1 MKEENIKIIS
11 DQDSLE
17 LDCLLIKPNKEIKA
31 IVEIAHGMNEHKERY
46 IDFMKF
52 LAKNGYASFIHDHRG
67 HGKSIKNNNDLG
79 YFYED
84 NASYVVEDLHQIN
97 EYLKNKF
104 KDKKIILFGH
114 SMGSMIVRKYI
125 AKYDDKIDGLM
136 VCGSPSE
143 NKSAKFG
150 LMLIKIAELF
160 KGEKYRSKRLKKLM
174 FGGFNK
180 KNETINS
187 WICTNEDI
195 VQKYNKDNLCRYD
208 YTLNG
213 LENIVRLMIDIYNP
227 KIYRKNNLN
236 LPIYFIA
243 GSEDP
248 VITSIEKWN
257 KAQEFLGKQGYK
269 NIRGTLYENMR
280 HEILNETQNEIVYSD
295 ILVWIENIIKN

>member
-125 AKYDDKIDGLM
+125 SKYAHTIDGLI
-136 VCGSPSE
+136 VCGSPSK
-143 NKSAKFG
+143 NNASKLGLKVVKFLKS
-150 LMLIKIAELF
+150 I
-160 KGEKYRSKRLKKLM
+160 KGERYRSEFVKKLM
-174 FGGFNK
+174 FGGFDK
-180 KNETINS
+180 KGSEPNS
-187 WICTNEDI
+187 WVCHNKEILKLYNEDELC
-195 VQKYNKDNLCRYD
+195 KYT

-213 LENIVRLMIDIYNP
+213 YENIIKLMIDIYNP
-227 KIYRKNNLN
+227 KIYNRNNLD

-243 GSEDP
+243 GNDDP
-248 VITSIEKWN
+248 VIKSKKDFNEAINFLEKI
-257 KAQEFLGKQGYK
+257 GYH
-269 NIRGTLYENMR
+269 NIDNTLYDDMS
-280 HEILNETQNEIVYSD
+280 HEILNEVNNNLVYDD
-295 ILVWIENIIKN
+295 ILNWLNKII

>member
-84 NASYVVEDLHQIN
+84 NAYYVVEDLHQIN

-125 AKYDDKIDGLM
+125 SKYAHTIDGLI
-136 VCGSPSE
+136 VCGSPSK
-143 NKSAKFG
+143 NNASKLGLKVVKLLKS
-150 LMLIKIAELF
+150 I
-160 KGEKYRSKRLKKLM
+160 KGERYRSELVKKLM
-174 FGGFNK
+174 FGGFDK
-180 KNETINS
+180 KGSEPNS
-187 WICTNEDI
+187 WVCHNKEILKLYNEDELC
-195 VQKYNKDNLCRYD
+195 KYT

-213 LENIVRLMIDIYNP
+213 YENIIKLMIDIYNP
-227 KIYRKNNLN
+227 KIYNRNNLD

-243 GSEDP
+243 GNDDP
-248 VITSIEKWN
+248 VIKSKKDFNEAIN
-257 KAQEFLGKQGYK
+257 FLKKIGYH
-269 NIRGTLYENMR
+269 NIDNTLYDDMS
-280 HEILNETQNEIVYSD
+280 HEILNEINNNLVYDD
-295 ILVWIENIIKN
+295 ILNWLNKII

>member
-67 HGKSIKNNNDLG
+67 HGKSIKNINDLG

-125 AKYDDKIDGLM
+125 SKYAHTIDGLI
-136 VCGSPSE
+136 VCGSPSK
-143 NKSAKFG
+143 NNASKLGLKVVKLLKS
-150 LMLIKIAELF
+150 I
-160 KGEKYRSKRLKKLM
+160 KGERYRSEFVKKLM
-174 FGGFNK
+174 FGGFDK
-180 KNETINS
+180 KGSEPNS
-187 WICTNEDI
+187 WVCHNKEILKLYNEDELC
-195 VQKYNKDNLCRYD
+195 KYT

-213 LENIVRLMIDIYNP
+213 YENIIKLMIDIYNP
-227 KIYRKNNLN
+227 KIYNRNNLD

-243 GSEDP
+243 GNDDP
-248 VITSIEKWN
+248 VIKSKKDFNEAIN
-257 KAQEFLGKQGYK
+257 FLKKIGYH
-269 NIRGTLYENMR
+269 NIDNTLYDNMS
-280 HEILNETQNEIVYSD
+280 HEILNEVNNNLVYDD
-295 ILVWIENIIKN
+295 ILNWLNKII

>member
-104 KDKKIILFGH
+104 KNKKIILFGH

-125 AKYDDKIDGLM
+125 SKYAHTIDGLI
-136 VCGSPSE
+136 VCGSPSK
-143 NKSAKFG
+143 NNASKLGLKVVKLLKS
-150 LMLIKIAELF
+150 I
-160 KGEKYRSKRLKKLM
+160 KGERYRSEFVKKLM
-174 FGGFNK
+174 FGGFDK
-180 KNETINS
+180 KGSEPNS
-187 WICTNEDI
+187 WVCHNKEILKLYNEDELC
-195 VQKYNKDNLCRYD
+195 KYT

-213 LENIVRLMIDIYNP
+213 YENIIKLMIDIYNP
-227 KIYRKNNLN
+227 KIYNRNNLD

-243 GSEDP
+243 GNDDP
-248 VITSIEKWN
+248 VIKSKKDFNEAIN
-257 KAQEFLGKQGYK
+257 FLKKIGYH
-269 NIRGTLYENMR
+269 NIDNTLYDDMS
-280 HEILNETQNEIVYSD
+280 HEILNEINNNLVYDD
-295 ILVWIENIIKN
+295 ILNWLNKII

>member
-67 HGKSIKNNNDLG
+67 HGKSIKNINDLG

-125 AKYDDKIDGLM
+125 SKYAHTIDGLI
-136 VCGSPSE
+136 VCGSPSK
-143 NKSAKFG
+143 NNASKLGLKVVKLLKS
-150 LMLIKIAELF
+150 I
-160 KGEKYRSKRLKKLM
+160 KGERYRSEFVKKLM
-174 FGGFNK
+174 FGGFDK
-180 KNETINS
+180 KGSEPNS
-187 WICTNEDI
+187 WVCHNKEILKLYNEDELC
-195 VQKYNKDNLCRYD
+195 KYT

-213 LENIVRLMIDIYNP
+213 YENIIKLMIDIYNP
-227 KIYRKNNLN
+227 KIYNRNNLD

-243 GSEDP
+243 GSDDP
-248 VITSIEKWN
+248 VIKSKKDFNEAINFLEKI
-257 KAQEFLGKQGYK
+257 GYH
-269 NIRGTLYENMR
+269 NIDNTLYDDMS
-280 HEILNETQNEIVYSD
+280 HEILNEVNNNLVYDD
-295 ILVWIENIIKN
+295 ILNWLNKII

>member
-67 HGKSIKNNNDLG
+67 HGKSIKNINDLG

-125 AKYDDKIDGLM
+125 SKYAHTIDGLI
-136 VCGSPSE
+136 VCGSPSK
-143 NKSAKFG
+143 NNASKLGLKVVKLLKS
-150 LMLIKIAELF
+150 IKCER
-160 KGEKYRSKRLKKLM
+160 YRSEFVKKLM
-174 FGGFNK
+174 FGGFDK
-180 KNETINS
+180 KGSEPNS
-187 WICTNEDI
+187 WVCHNKEILKLYNEDELC
-195 VQKYNKDNLCRYD
+195 KYT

-213 LENIVRLMIDIYNP
+213 YENIIKLMIDIYNP
-227 KIYRKNNLN
+227 KIYNRNNLD

-243 GSEDP
+243 GNDDP
-248 VITSIEKWN
+248 VIKSKKDFNEAINFLEKI
-257 KAQEFLGKQGYK
+257 GYH
-269 NIRGTLYENMR
+269 NIDNTLYDDMS
-280 HEILNETQNEIVYSD
+280 HEILNEVNNNLVYDD
-295 ILVWIENIIKN
+295 ILNWLNKII

>member
-67 HGKSIKNNNDLG
+67 HGKSIKNINDLG

-125 AKYDDKIDGLM
+125 SKYAHTIDGLI
-136 VCGSPSE
+136 VCGSPSK
-143 NKSAKFG
+143 NNASKLGLKVVKLLKS
-150 LMLIKIAELF
+150 I
-160 KGEKYRSKRLKKLM
+160 KGERYRSEFVKKLM
-174 FGGFNK
+174 FGGFDK
-180 KNETINS
+180 KGSEPNS
-187 WICTNEDI
+187 WVCHNKEILKLYNEDELC
-195 VQKYNKDNLCRYD
+195 KYT

-213 LENIVRLMIDIYNP
+213 YENIIKLMMDIYNP
-227 KIYRKNNLN
+227 KIYNRNNLD

-243 GSEDP
+243 GNDDP
-248 VITSIEKWN
+248 VIKSKKDFNEAIN
-257 KAQEFLGKQGYK
+257 FLKKIGYH
-269 NIRGTLYENMR
+269 NIDNTLYDDMS
-280 HEILNETQNEIVYSD
+280 HEILNEVNNNLVYDD
-295 ILVWIENIIKN
+295 ILNWLNKII

>member
-17 LDCLLIKPNKEIKA
+17 LDCLLIKPNKEIKS

-67 HGKSIKNNNDLG
+67 HGKSIKNINDLG

-125 AKYDDKIDGLM
+125 SKYAHTIDGLI
-136 VCGSPSE
+136 VCGSPSK
-143 NKSAKFG
+143 NNASKLGLKVVKLLKS
-150 LMLIKIAELF
+150 I
-160 KGEKYRSKRLKKLM
+160 KGERYRSEFVKKLM
-174 FGGFNK
+174 FGGFDK
-180 KNETINS
+180 KGSEPNS
-187 WICTNEDI
+187 WVCHNKEILKLYNEDELC
-195 VQKYNKDNLCRYD
+195 KYT

-213 LENIVRLMIDIYNP
+213 YENIIKLMIDIYNP
-227 KIYRKNNLN
+227 KIYNRNNLD

-243 GSEDP
+243 GNDDP
-248 VITSIEKWN
+248 VIKSKKDFN
-257 KAQEFLGKQGYK
+257 KAINFLEKIGYH
-269 NIRGTLYENMR
+269 NIDNTLYDDMS
-280 HEILNETQNEIVYSD
+280 HEILNEVNNNLVYDD
-295 ILVWIENIIKN
+295 ILNWLNKII

>member
-67 HGKSIKNNNDLG
+67 HGKSIKNINDLG

-125 AKYDDKIDGLM
+125 SKYAHTIDGLI
-136 VCGSPSE
+136 VCGSPSK
-143 NKSAKFG
+143 NNASKLGLKVVKLLKS
-150 LMLIKIAELF
+150 I
-160 KGEKYRSKRLKKLM
+160 KGERYRSEFVKKLM
-174 FGGFNK
+174 FGGFDK
-180 KNETINS
+180 KGSEPNS
-187 WICTNEDI
+187 WVCHNKEILKLYNEDELC
-195 VQKYNKDNLCRYD
+195 KYT

-213 LENIVRLMIDIYNP
+213 YENIIKLMIDIYNP
-227 KIYRKNNLN
+227 KIYNRNNLD

-243 GSEDP
+243 GNDDP
-248 VITSIEKWN
+248 VIKSKKDFNEAIN
-257 KAQEFLGKQGYK
+257 FLKKIGYH
-269 NIRGTLYENMR
+269 NIDNTLYDDMS
-280 HEILNETQNEIVYSD
+280 HEILNEVNNNLVYDD
-295 ILVWIENIIKN
+295 ILNWLNKII

>member
-67 HGKSIKNNNDLG
+67 HGKSIKNINDLG

-125 AKYDDKIDGLM
+125 SKYAHTIDGLI
-136 VCGSPSE
+136 VCGSPSK
-143 NKSAKFG
+143 NNASKLGLKVVKLLKS
-150 LMLIKIAELF
+150 I
-160 KGEKYRSKRLKKLM
+160 KGERYRSEFVKKLM
-174 FGGFNK
+174 FGGFDK
-180 KNETINS
+180 KGSEPNS
-187 WICTNEDI
+187 WVCHNKEILKLYNEDELC
-195 VQKYNKDNLCRYD
+195 KYT

-213 LENIVRLMIDIYNP
+213 YENIIKLMIDIYNS
-227 KIYRKNNLN
+227 KIYNRNNLD

-243 GSEDP
+243 GNDDP
-248 VITSIEKWN
+248 VIKSKKDFNEAINFLEKI
-257 KAQEFLGKQGYK
+257 GYH
-269 NIRGTLYENMR
+269 NIDNTLYDDMS
-280 HEILNETQNEIVYSD
+280 HEILNEVNNNLVYDD
-295 ILVWIENIIKN
+295 ILNWLNKII

>member
-17 LDCLLIKPNKEIKA
+17 LDCLLIKLNKEIKA

-67 HGKSIKNNNDLG
+67 HGKSIKNINDLG

-125 AKYDDKIDGLM
+125 SKYAHTIDGLI
-136 VCGSPSE
+136 VCGSPSK
-143 NKSAKFG
+143 NNASKLGLKVVKLLKS
-150 LMLIKIAELF
+150 I
-160 KGEKYRSKRLKKLM
+160 KGERYRSEFVKKLM
-174 FGGFNK
+174 FGGFDK
-180 KNETINS
+180 KGSEPNS
-187 WICTNEDI
+187 WVCHNKEILKLYNEDELC
-195 VQKYNKDNLCRYD
+195 KYT

-213 LENIVRLMIDIYNP
+213 YENIIKLMIDIYNP
-227 KIYRKNNLN
+227 KIYNRNNLD

-243 GSEDP
+243 GNDDP
-248 VITSIEKWN
+248 VIKSKKDFNEAINFLEKI
-257 KAQEFLGKQGYK
+257 GYH
-269 NIRGTLYENMR
+269 NIDNTLYDDMS
-280 HEILNETQNEIVYSD
+280 HEILNEVNNNLVYDD
-295 ILVWIENIIKN
+295 ILNWLNKII

>member
-67 HGKSIKNNNDLG
+67 HGKSIKKINDLG

-114 SMGSMIVRKYI
+114 SMGSIIVRKYI
-125 AKYDDKIDGLM
+125 SKYAHTIDGLI
-136 VCGSPSE
+136 VCGSPSK
-143 NKSAKFG
+143 NNASKLGLKVVKLLKS
-150 LMLIKIAELF
+150 I
-160 KGEKYRSKRLKKLM
+160 KGERYRSEFVKKLM
-174 FGGFNK
+174 FGGFDK
-180 KNETINS
+180 KGSEPNS
-187 WICTNEDI
+187 WVCHNKEILKLYNEDELC
-195 VQKYNKDNLCRYD
+195 KYT

-213 LENIVRLMIDIYNP
+213 YENIIKLMIDIYNP
-227 KIYRKNNLN
+227 KIYNRNNLD

-243 GSEDP
+243 GNDDP
-248 VITSIEKWN
+248 VIKSKKDFNEAINFLEKI
-257 KAQEFLGKQGYK
+257 GYH
-269 NIRGTLYENMR
+269 NIDNTLYDDMS
-280 HEILNETQNEIVYSD
+280 HEILNEVNNNLVYDD
-295 ILVWIENIIKN
+295 ILNWLNKII

>member
-67 HGKSIKNNNDLG
+67 HGKSIKNINDLG

-114 SMGSMIVRKYI
+114 SMG
-125 AKYDDKIDGLM
+125 
-136 VCGSPSE
+136 
-143 NKSAKFG
+143 
-150 LMLIKIAELF
+150 
-160 KGEKYRSKRLKKLM
+160 
-174 FGGFNK
+174 
-180 KNETINS
+180 
-187 WICTNEDI
+187 
-195 VQKYNKDNLCRYD
+195 
-208 YTLNG
+208 
-213 LENIVRLMIDIYNP
+213 
-227 KIYRKNNLN
+227 
-236 LPIYFIA
+236 
-243 GSEDP
+243 
-248 VITSIEKWN
+248 
-257 KAQEFLGKQGYK
+257 
-269 NIRGTLYENMR
+269 
-280 HEILNETQNEIVYSD
+280 
-295 ILVWIENIIKN
+295 

>member
-46 IDFMKF
+46 IDFMNF

-67 HGKSIKNNNDLG
+67 HGKSIKNINDLG

-125 AKYDDKIDGLM
+125 SKYAHTIDGLI
-136 VCGSPSE
+136 VCGSPSK
-143 NKSAKFG
+143 NNASKLGLKVVKLLKS
-150 LMLIKIAELF
+150 I
-160 KGEKYRSKRLKKLM
+160 KGERYRSEFVKKLM
-174 FGGFNK
+174 FGGFDK
-180 KNETINS
+180 KGSEPNS
-187 WICTNEDI
+187 WVCHNKEILKLYNEDELC
-195 VQKYNKDNLCRYD
+195 KYT

-213 LENIVRLMIDIYNP
+213 YENIIKLMIDIYNP
-227 KIYRKNNLN
+227 KIYNRNNLD

-243 GSEDP
+243 GNDDP
-248 VITSIEKWN
+248 VIKSKKDFNEAIN
-257 KAQEFLGKQGYK
+257 FLKKIGYH
-269 NIRGTLYENMR
+269 NIDNTLYDDMS
-280 HEILNETQNEIVYSD
+280 HEILNEVNNNLVYDD
-295 ILVWIENIIKN
+295 ILNWLNKII